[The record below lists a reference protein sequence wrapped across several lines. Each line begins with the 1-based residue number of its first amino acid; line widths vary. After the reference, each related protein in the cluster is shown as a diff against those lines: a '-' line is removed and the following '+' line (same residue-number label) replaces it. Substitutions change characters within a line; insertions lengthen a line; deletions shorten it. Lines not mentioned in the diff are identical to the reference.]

1 MKLLSRIAA
10 PVMEDADASINKQMA
25 VALTLTIEQ
34 LQCKQTILDDFDA
47 KIAPLIII
55 DNKMD
60 LEAEITEAE
69 DTRMKIFEG
78 IAHLKLSLSSCPQN
92 TASAKKF

>member
-1 MKLLSRIAA
+1 MKLLTRIAD

-47 KIAPLIII
+47 KIAPLI

-60 LEAEITEAE
+60 LESEITEAE